1 MWEESLQ
8 GHEYLEVCTWNIRI
22 TGLKEKVYE
31 EPKIFMRDQQRII
44 QSHPQGHI
52 VLAVQ
57 DLIFALNHFL
67 L

>member
-57 DLIFALNHFL
+57 DLIFSLNHFL